1 VGPRRDRHWILEVAV
16 VVFGSDPLP
25 FWMHVEREKFRVIW
39 FVLAIY
45 VARERERERE
55 RWAFVYFAENLNLIL
70 QLCIYYQCSS

>member
-16 VVFGSDPLP
+16 VMLGSDPLP

-45 VARERERERE
+45 VARERERETGGRS
-55 RWAFVYFAENLNLIL
+55 FIL
-70 QLCIYYQCSS
+70 QKT

>member
-55 RWAFVYFAENLNLIL
+55 RQVGVRLFCRKPKLNPPTMYLL
-70 QLCIYYQCSS
+70 SM